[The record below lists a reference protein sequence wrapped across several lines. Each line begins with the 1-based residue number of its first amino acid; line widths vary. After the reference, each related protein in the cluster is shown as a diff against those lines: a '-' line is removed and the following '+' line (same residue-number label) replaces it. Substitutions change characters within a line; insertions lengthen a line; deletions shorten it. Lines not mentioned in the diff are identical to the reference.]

1 MALRLGGEV
10 VVWVYWEQRINKEEK
25 ETKGNRGKGGVKKMG

>member
-1 MALRLGGEV
+1 VALRLGGEV

-25 ETKGNRGKGGVKKMG
+25 ETKEIEGKDG